1 MVAELIPAI
10 QARIQSFLEEVKSP
24 QVLKMVQN
32 LGQGKMLRS
41 QLILA
46 ICSNHPQIVDFC
58 AIIEMIQSASLLHD
72 DVIDHAQTRRGNPSL
87 NATFGNTNAI
97 MLGDVFYSKAFCEL
111 ANFSKEIVQ
120 LIAQSVVE
128 LSRGE
133 IKDVQGCL
141 AFNPNKAIYLDT
153 IEDKSASLIAASSCG
168 AALLQGLEPSKYR
181 DFGRH
186 FGMAFQM
193 VDDLLDIT
201 QSQEVL
207 GKPALSDFKE
217 GKSTL
222 PYILLHQKLNPA
234 DQKKLASYF
243 KVESEEVQE
252 WCLEKFKEFGIAQEV
267 LKEARGYVDLA
278 LEAINGEDNVALER
292 MASAILERTF

>member
-1 MVAELIPAI
+1 MVAKLIPAI

-46 ICSNHPQIVDFC
+46 ICSNHPKIVDFC

-72 DVIDHAQTRRGNPSL
+72 DVIDHAKTRRGNPSL
-87 NATFGNTNAI
+87 NTTFGNTNAI
-97 MLGDVFYSKAFCEL
+97 MLGDVFYSKAYYEL
-111 ANFSKEIVQ
+111 ASFNKEIVW
-120 LIAQSVVE
+120 LVAQSVVE

-141 AFNPNKAIYLDT
+141 AFNPDKTLYLDT
-153 IEDKSASLIAASSCG
+153 IQDKSASLIAASSCG

-222 PYILLHQKLNPA
+222 PYILLHQKLNLA

-243 KVESEEVQE
+243 KVESEEAQE

-278 LEAINGEDNVALER
+278 LEAIDGEGNVALER